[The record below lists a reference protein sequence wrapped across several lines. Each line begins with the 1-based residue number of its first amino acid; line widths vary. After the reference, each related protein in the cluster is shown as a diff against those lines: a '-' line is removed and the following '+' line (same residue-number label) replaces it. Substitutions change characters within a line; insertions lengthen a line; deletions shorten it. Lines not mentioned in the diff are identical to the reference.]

1 MDPRA
6 FEFVVLHLREHGR
19 QEVYAGYEYTRLDV
33 GNHFVWT
40 MGDSLP
46 TTLLINR
53 KPLGRDGTGAGEAA
67 AADGSPGLFA
77 SREGRG

>member
-6 FEFVVLHLREHGR
+6 FELVVLHLREHGR

-33 GNHFVWT
+33 GGHFLWT

-53 KPLGRDGTGAGEAA
+53 KPLGGDGTGAAKAA
-67 AADGSPGLFA
+67 ATDVSPGLFA
-77 SREGRG
+77 LRERRG